1 MNKVGIAFTTDLLQV
16 PLDNILPLHK
26 APPNLLLSIKY
37 KQIKAS
43 IVDVGMIEPL
53 SVSLTEPN
61 ADKYMLVD
69 GHVRLS
75 VARELAW
82 VTVPCLVA
90 SDDESYTYNN
100 RINRLSS
107 VQEHL
112 MLRRAVERGV
122 APERL
127 AKALCVNIGQITRK
141 VNLLQGICPEAI
153 SLLKDRQFS
162 PEVARILRKMKPT
175 RQVECID
182 LMSSANTLTISYAEA
197 MLAATP
203 AAMLVEGKKP
213 ARLAGVGNDQ
223 VLKMERE
230 LGNLQT
236 QYKLVEQ
243 TYGQEVLNLV
253 LAKGYLTKLLRN
265 ESVAAYLRA
274 EEPELFAEFES
285 IVQTTSLE

>member
-1 MNKVGIAFTTDLLQV
+1 V

-26 APPNLLLSIKY
+26 APSNLLLSIKY

-43 IVDVGMIEPL
+43 IVEVGMIEPL

-61 ADKYMLVD
+61 ADKYMLLD

-82 VTVPCLVA
+82 ATVPCLVA

-141 VNLLQGICPEAI
+141 VNLLHGICPEAI

-182 LMSSANTLTISYAEA
+182 LMSTANTLTISYAEA

-203 AAMLVEGKKP
+203 TAMLVEGKKP
-213 ARLAGVGNDQ
+213 ARLDGVGKDQ

-230 LGNLQT
+230 MGNLQS

-274 EEPELFAEFES
+274 EEPELLAEFET

>member
-1 MNKVGIAFTTDLLQV
+1 MNKVGIAFTTDLLDV

-26 APPNLLLSIKY
+26 APHNLLLSIKY
-37 KQIKAS
+37 KQIRAS
-43 IVDVGMIEPL
+43 IVEVGMIEPL
-53 SVSLTEPN
+53 SVALPEPN
-61 ADKYMLVD
+61 EGKYMLLD
-69 GHVRLS
+69 GHIRLS
-75 VARELAW
+75 IARELAW
-82 VTVPCLVA
+82 ATIPCLVA

-122 APERL
+122 TPERL

-203 AAMLVEGKKP
+203 TALLVEGKKP
-213 ARLAGVGNDQ
+213 ARLDGVGKDQ

-230 LGNLQT
+230 MSNLQT

-274 EEPELFAEFES
+274 EEPELLAEFET
-285 IVQTTSLE
+285 IVQTTSLQ

>member
-1 MNKVGIAFTTDLLQV
+1 MHKTTAKLLS
-16 PLDNILPLHK
+16 
-26 APPNLLLSIKY
+26 SIKY
-37 KQIKAS
+37 KQISAS
-43 IVDVGMIEPL
+43 IVEVGMIEPL
-53 SVSLTEPN
+53 SVALTE
-61 ADKYMLVD
+61 ADEGQYVLLD

-75 VARELAW
+75 IARDLAW
-82 VTVPCLVA
+82 TTVPCLVA

-112 MLRRAVERGV
+112 MLRRAIERGV

-141 VNLLQGICPEAI
+141 VNLLHGICSEAI
-153 SLLKDRQFS
+153 SLLKDRHFS

-182 LMSSANTLTISYAEA
+182 LMSSANSLTIAYAEA

-203 AAMLVEGKKP
+203 VALLVEGKRP
-213 ARLAGVGNDQ
+213 ARLAGVGSDQ
-223 VLKMERE
+223 ILKMERE
-230 LGNLQT
+230 MSNLQN

-265 ESVAAYLRA
+265 EAVAAYLRS
-274 EEPELFAEFES
+274 EEPELLSEFES

>member
-61 ADKYMLVD
+61 ADKYMLLD